1 MQQKYEEEFKFDTIE
16 DALADFAQ
24 GKFVVVADD
33 EDRENEGDLIIAAEK
48 TRTEDMAFLVR
59 YSSGYICAPTTS
71 ERLEQLNLPLMVPKN
86 TEMMRTAYTIS
97 VDYLHGTTTG
107 ISAHD
112 RALTVRKLADMN
124 SKPEDFSR
132 PGHILPLRAVPGG
145 TLKRFG
151 HTEAGVD
158 LCRLAGLAPVAVIGE
173 LLKDGD
179 EMGDVARRDDC
190 FEFARKH
197 NLKMITIADLI
208 KYREAHKLDGDDQ
221 L

>member
-1 MQQKYEEEFKFDTIE
+1 
-16 DALADFAQ
+16 
-24 GKFVVVADD
+24 
-33 EDRENEGDLIIAAEK
+33 
-48 TRTEDMAFLVR
+48 
-59 YSSGYICAPTTS
+59 
-71 ERLEQLNLPLMVPKN
+71 MVPKN

-97 VDYLHGTTTG
+97 VDYLHGMFIKICGTCNSIVHMSDKRVLKIVLIMLIGTTTG

-124 SKPEDFSR
+124 TKPEDFSR

-179 EMGDVARRDDC
+179 EMGEVAR
-190 FEFARKH
+190 
-197 NLKMITIADLI
+197 I